1 MEEAAL
7 VRRIR
12 RRFAGLVPDAALT
25 LEDDAAAL
33 PPPRH
38 GRARVISVDQA
49 HEGVH
54 FRPEDAES
62 GGWRAIVRNLSDL
75 AAMGAAPVGFVW
87 TLALT
92 PPFLDDNAR
101 LLDAFVRGAARACR
115 RYGLPLLGGDL
126 SRSRGRFSC
135 TVTVLGDV
143 RGRPLTRRGATPGDR
158 VYVSR
163 PLGAASG
170 GLALL
175 ERGAGVDG
183 TRAKQALRAHLWPE
197 PELARGQLLVG
208 RASACMDLSDGLGSD
223 ARRLAQASGVALHL
237 DEGAV
242 RAAVHPAAGAADGEG
257 FARALG
263 GGDDYALLFT
273 LPRRRRAPRGSLYLG
288 DVRDGRGV
296 FLVAR
301 DERGRRSSRVL
312 DARGFDHF
320 G

>member
-1 MEEAAL
+1 
-7 VRRIR
+7 
-12 RRFAGLVPDAALT
+12 
-25 LEDDAAAL
+25 
-33 PPPRH
+33 
-38 GRARVISVDQA
+38 
-49 HEGVH
+49 
-54 FRPEDAES
+54 
-62 GGWRAIVRNLSDL
+62 
-75 AAMGAAPVGFVW
+75 
-87 TLALT
+87 
-92 PPFLDDNAR
+92 
-101 LLDAFVRGAARACR
+101 
-115 RYGLPLLGGDL
+115 

-257 FARALG
+257 FA
-263 GGDDYALLFT
+263 
-273 LPRRRRAPRGSLYLG
+273 
-288 DVRDGRGV
+288 
-296 FLVAR
+296 
-301 DERGRRSSRVL
+301 
-312 DARGFDHF
+312 
-320 G
+320 